1 MSGPGWVSNGIPT
14 LTTAVIGNADT
25 AALAANIQRKGLLIA
40 NPNAATVIVNVVPQ
54 PATGSVAATATNG
67 ISLIGGA
74 SIFIDSLLT
83 TCAFRAFASAGSTNL
98 TFIEWT

>member
-1 MSGPGWVSNGIPT
+1 MAGPGWVTNGIPT
-14 LTTAVIGNADT
+14 LTTAVIANADT
-25 AALAANIQRKGLLIA
+25 AALSANASRKGLLIA

-54 PATGSVAATATNG
+54 PLTGAVAASATNG
-67 ISLIGGA
+67 ISLIGGNY
-74 SIFIDSLLT
+74 IFIDSLLM